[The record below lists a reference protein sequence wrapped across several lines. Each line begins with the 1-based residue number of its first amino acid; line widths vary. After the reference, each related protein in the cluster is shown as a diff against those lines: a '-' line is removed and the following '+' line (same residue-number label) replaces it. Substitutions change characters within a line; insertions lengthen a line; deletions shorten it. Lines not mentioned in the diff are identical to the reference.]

1 MLIIGII
8 FCIIIAVIIIL
19 VVTSKTAK
27 SEEVVEKKEFAMPP
41 QRRYPFMYFKD
52 CHFYADAVSR
62 FAYSEEEIEQ
72 FLVSMEE
79 AFEKADYTKSL
90 KLTGEIIKII
100 PRADKV
106 WIRRITAIFMDVM
119 YNEKCWNEK
128 LSKMILNSCFG
139 FLQCYDT
146 VIEKSIAVKH
156 VLLPT
161 LLKNIDE
168 LIKYQNRMVTKYHNF
183 EVYNMLLNIYYVLP
197 YKDILGML
205 SNNLLEDKT
214 DKEFESEAYPRQTIK
229 NLLRQVDVLRTR
241 NTSKL
246 QESFDTK
253 KITNC
258 TLLTDDKL
266 EANIVAFELSF
277 EPGIKREKIE
287 AIFFDNDGNE
297 LHFGK
302 DVEDR
307 YIDVFEVNSD
317 RGVVAKEEIVLLT
330 DEVISRVRLRIY
342 RDEDEKKPD
351 IDRNIKK
358 QDENK
363 QEDKK
368 EEKSNEVTEDND
380 VLDDNE
386 EDNAND
392 NEENFEQPKTE
403 NSLQTLMYPSLEG
416 IKDIVMSDTQ
426 FVALKENDT
435 VVSLGVGDKLN
446 QQTNTWKDISKI
458 YVKNDA
464 VYGVRKNGSVIYAGP
479 CSYEGIEYMYSWENV
494 ESLSLGEKH
503 MVAITKNATMYALGG
518 NSNGE
523 CDIDEWY
530 DIIQVATAYHT
541 VGLCKDGKV
550 FATGE
555 NNFGECDVKS
565 WQDIVQVAVGD
576 FYTLGLTSSGKVL
589 ATGLNSCGQ
598 CNVNEWANIKKIFA
612 NGNMSVGLRYD
623 GKVVTAGKNS
633 YHYGDIKNW
642 NKIKDIVMS
651 GNRIIGIEYDGT
663 VRATGKP
670 YRNFAN
676 GEWSDVKKIVI
687 NNNNIVALK
696 EDGSLCSN
704 ELVFGNYVTNNFS
717 EVAQICED
725 LENNRIAM
733 VNNNGAVNIANK
745 VSDNSGVESVYPTFY
760 DVKLVD
766 MSKNHIVMLKN
777 DGTVSYMRF
786 SDSFTENIQ
795 GWENIIDVEAGDG
808 FLLGLDISGKVV
820 AFGDN
825 NHGQCDVSEW
835 RDIVKIRASGKRAV
849 GLSIDGKLFM
859 SGISEFGE
867 DDFIKIPKGVKDFAL
882 TSQQTMILSAD
893 GTVKVTY
900 HPTGVNTE
908 SVKEWRN
915 IKKVVARG
923 NNFLCLSEE
932 GKVYSTIPDEAE
944 IGSWEEVQDIDA
956 SGNYVWAV
964 LKS

>member
-19 VVTSKTAK
+19 VVTSKTVK

-79 AFEKADYTKSL
+79 SFEKADYVKSL
-90 KLTGEIIKII
+90 KLTSEIIKII
-100 PRADKV
+100 PKADKV
-106 WIRRITAIFMDVM
+106 WIRRIAAIFMDVM

-128 LSKMILNSCFG
+128 LSKMVLNSCFG

-168 LIKYQNRMVTKYHNF
+168 LIKYQNRIVTKYHNF
-183 EVYNMLLNIYYVLP
+183 EVYNMLLNLYYVIP
-197 YKDILGML
+197 YKDILGLL
-205 SNNLLEDKT
+205 SNNLLENKT
-214 DKEFESEAYPRQTIK
+214 DKEFETGAYAKQTIN

-258 TLLTDDKL
+258 TLITDDKL
-266 EANIVAFELSF
+266 EANIVAFELNF
-277 EPGIKREKIE
+277 EQGNKKEKIE

-302 DVEDR
+302 NPEDR
-307 YIDVFEVNSD
+307 YVDVFEVNSD
-317 RGVVAKEEIVLLT
+317 RGIVAKEEIVLLT
-330 DEVISRVRLRIY
+330 DEVISKVRLRIF
-342 RDEDEKKPD
+342 RD
-351 IDRNIKK
+351 N
-358 QDENK
+358 
-363 QEDKK
+363 EDKK
-368 EEKSNEVTEDND
+368 QTVSKDKND
-380 VLDDNE
+380 LNK
-386 EDNAND
+386 
-392 NEENFEQPKTE
+392 KTE
-403 NSLQTLMYPSLEG
+403 NEKNSDKVEEEKTSKEEEETTDTDTVEEPFEQSASNQKPQTLMYPSFDG
-416 IKDIVMSDTQ
+416 IKDIALSDTQ
-426 FVALKENDT
+426 FVALKENNT
-435 VVSLGVGDKLN
+435 VISLGVGDKLK
-446 QQTNTWKDISKI
+446 QQTNTWKDIVKI

-464 VYGVRKNGSVIYAGP
+464 VYGVRENGTVIYAGV
-479 CSYEGIEYMYSWENV
+479 CDYEGSEYIYSWENV

-503 MVAITKNATMYALGG
+503 MVAVTKNATMYALGM

-523 CDIDEWY
+523 CNIDDWY

-541 VGLCKDGKV
+541 VGVCKDGKV

-598 CNVNEWANIKKIFA
+598 CNVNDWANIKKIYA
-612 NGNMSVGLRYD
+612 KGNMSVGLRYD

-642 NKIKDIVMS
+642 NRIKDIEMS
-651 GNRIIGIEYDGT
+651 NNRIVGIEQDGT

-670 YRNFAN
+670 YRSFTN
-676 GEWSDVKKIVI
+676 GEWNDVRDVVI
-687 NNNNIVALK
+687 NSNNIVAVK
-696 EDGSLCSN
+696 EDGTLCSN
-704 ELVFGNYVTNNFS
+704 ELVFGNYVKNNFDD
-717 EVAQICED
+717 VAQICED
-725 LENNRIAM
+725 LENDRIAI
-733 VNNNGAVNIANK
+733 VNNSGSVVINDKIKN
-745 VSDNSGVESVYPTFY
+745 VSEPDSVYPVFY

-786 SDSFTENIQ
+786 SDGFTENIQ
-795 GWENIIDVEAGDG
+795 GWENIIDVEAGDN
-808 FLLGLDISGKVV
+808 FLIGLDISGKVV

-835 RDIVKIRASGKRAV
+835 RDIVKIRASGKRAI

-859 SGISEFGE
+859 SGVSEFGE
-867 DDFIKIPKGVKDFAL
+867 DDFIKIPKDVKDFAL
-882 TSQQTMILSAD
+882 TSQQTMILSSD

-908 SVKEWRN
+908 GVKEWKN